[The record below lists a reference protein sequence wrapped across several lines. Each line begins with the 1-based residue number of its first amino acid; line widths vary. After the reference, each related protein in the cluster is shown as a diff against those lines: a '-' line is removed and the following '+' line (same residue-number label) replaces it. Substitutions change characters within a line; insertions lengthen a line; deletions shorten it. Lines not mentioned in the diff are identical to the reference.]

1 MLNAMTL
8 LLLFQLLG
16 EGAVRLAG
24 LPLPGPVA
32 GMLMLLAWLIW
43 RRRSPRELDET
54 VEVFLRYL
62 ALLFVP
68 AGVGVMLYLDLL
80 AQQWLVLGVTIVA
93 STAVTLLVTGLTM
106 QFLLKNGS

>member
-1 MLNAMTL
+1 MTL

-32 GMLMLLAWLIW
+32 GMLMLLLWLIW

-68 AGVGVMLYLDLL
+68 AGVGLMLYLDFLTE
-80 AQQWLVLGVTIVA
+80 QWLVLSITIII
-93 STAVTLLVTGLTM
+93 STAVTLLVTGVTM
-106 QFLLKNGS
+106 QYLLRKFS